1 MLSKCGSELG
11 SQYPYK
17 AWTGHILVMPAVKRW
32 KEEDTEARQLG
43 KLVSLLRE
51 ILSERV
57 R

>member
-1 MLSKCGSELG
+1 
-11 SQYPYK
+11 
-17 AWTGHILVMPAVKRW
+17 MPAVKRW